1 MPIITGDALTDLE
14 TARATLMGKLV
25 KNQVAWNSPRIGIVS
40 KIVTYAE
47 HIGHADSRNS
57 PRLVITFGEGSNE
70 RLVWLDQGTWEVWD
84 GQG

>member
-25 KNQVAWNSPRIGIVS
+25 RHQVSYSSPRIGIVS
-40 KIVTYAE
+40 KIVTFSE
-47 HIGHADSRNS
+47 HTGHADSRNG
-57 PRLVITFGEGSNE
+57 PRLVITFGPEDGPHI
-70 RLVWLDQGTWEVWD
+70 VWLDQGTWEVWD